1 MIFRLYLVG
10 RFPAEQASE
19 AVPASFSPPP
29 PISLRRHRAGMKHPA
44 VADCSNGIQ
53 TQWLHFSLSAK
64 YLPIG
69 ECPLREAER
78 DCGDGGWLG
87 DWGIGGGAFEDKN
100 TTRRKQ
106 PGGCVVVVVFQT
118 AFVFCLFFFSLLCPG
133 SVRCVKDYLAL

>member
-19 AVPASFSPPP
+19 AVPASFSPL
-29 PISLRRHRAGMKHPA
+29 SLRRHWAGMKHPA

-64 YLPIG
+64 HLPIG

-78 DCGDGGWLG
+78 DCGDGGWLR
-87 DWGIGGGAFEDKN
+87 GGGFEDKN
-100 TTRRKQ
+100 KTRRKQ
-106 PGGCVVVVVFQT
+106 PGLLRCCCCFLDCVCVCCF
-118 AFVFCLFFFSLLCPG
+118 FFFSLLRPG